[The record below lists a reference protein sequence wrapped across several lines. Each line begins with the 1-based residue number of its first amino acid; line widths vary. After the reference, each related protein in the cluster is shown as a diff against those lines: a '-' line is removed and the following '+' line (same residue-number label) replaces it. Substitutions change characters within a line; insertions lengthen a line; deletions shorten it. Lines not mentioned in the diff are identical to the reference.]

1 MSGTTEQH
9 LTTVRRRLDGRD
21 GHGLRITSAEG
32 EHQAVLYALLALVSE
47 QQATNIQLARIAD
60 ALQQPKA
67 VAPAEPEPKRRLWL
81 PSRRTT

>member
-21 GHGLRITSAEG
+21 GHGLRITSTEG
-32 EHQAVLYALLALVSE
+32 EQQAVLYALLALVSE
-47 QQATNIQLARIAD
+47 QQATNVQLARIAD
-60 ALQQPKA
+60 ALQQQPKA
-67 VAPAEPEPKRRLWL
+67 VEPEPKRRLWL